1 MSEQPPLV
9 LVVEDEPDLAD
20 LYAAWLGDEYRVRTA
35 YGGREALDQLDEA
48 DDEVDA
54 ILLDRRMPGL
64 SGDEVLTAVRD
75 RGIDCRV
82 AMVTAVEPD
91 FDILEMGFDDYL
103 VKPVTSDT
111 LRETVEGLL
120 RRGEYDTEV
129 QELFSLT
136 SKKAMLE
143 SEKSASDL
151 ADNEEYQRLTE
162 RIAELR
168 ERADESRDAVA
179 TDDED
184 YEKLFQDFDTDGY
197 PATEPGEGNAADSL
211 SPIEPKPCLHAR
223 PGPAAVSARRRPLRR
238 ARRAR
243 AVPAAARGGRGG
255 RLRGRRR
262 RRGRADRV
270 GQDVY
275 RPDRAADGG
284 RPRAVRLP
292 APRARPREVRDVRGA
307 ARRRRGHLHRRL
319 RRHGRGARWQR
330 RGGRHEREGRLGDP
344 ERRLVGRRARLRR
357 RRRGPPARREAA
369 RADARSDAGD
379 APPPEPRASDGGAV
393 GDRRQPRRDRGL
405 ARRRTRRVGVAT
417 GRTPDRRRGRRRS
430 RVRRRNEPLRRR
442 RLHR

>member
-35 YGGREALDQLDEA
+35 YGGREALDQLDEV

-64 SGDEVLTAVRD
+64 SGDEVLTAVRE

-103 VKPVTSDT
+103 VKPVTSET

-120 RRGEYDTEV
+120 RRGEYDSEV

-151 ADNEEYQRLTE
+151 ADNEEYQRLTG
-162 RIAELR
+162 RIDELR

-184 YEKLFQDFDTDGY
+184 YEKLFQDFD
-197 PATEPGEGNAADSL
+197 
-211 SPIEPKPCLHAR
+211 
-223 PGPAAVSARRRPLRR
+223 
-238 ARRAR
+238 
-243 AVPAAARGGRGG
+243 
-255 RLRGRRR
+255 
-262 RRGRADRV
+262 
-270 GQDVY
+270 
-275 RPDRAADGG
+275 ADG
-284 RPRAVRLP
+284 
-292 APRARPREVRDVRGA
+292 
-307 ARRRRGHLHRRL
+307 
-319 RRHGRGARWQR
+319 
-330 RGGRHEREGRLGDP
+330 
-344 ERRLVGRRARLRR
+344 
-357 RRRGPPARREAA
+357 
-369 RADARSDAGD
+369 
-379 APPPEPRASDGGAV
+379 
-393 GDRRQPRRDRGL
+393 
-405 ARRRTRRVGVAT
+405 
-417 GRTPDRRRGRRRS
+417 
-430 RVRRRNEPLRRR
+430 
-442 RLHR
+442 

>member
-35 YGGREALDQLDEA
+35 YGGHEALDELDEA

-120 RRGEYDTEV
+120 RRSEYDTEV

-151 ADNEEYQRLTE
+151 ADNKEYQRLTE
-162 RIAELR
+162 RIEELR
-168 ERADESRDAVA
+168 DRADESRDAVA

-184 YEKLFQDFDTDGY
+184 YEKLFQEFDTD
-197 PATEPGEGNAADSL
+197 T
-211 SPIEPKPCLHAR
+211 
-223 PGPAAVSARRRPLRR
+223 
-238 ARRAR
+238 
-243 AVPAAARGGRGG
+243 
-255 RLRGRRR
+255 
-262 RRGRADRV
+262 
-270 GQDVY
+270 
-275 RPDRAADGG
+275 
-284 RPRAVRLP
+284 
-292 APRARPREVRDVRGA
+292 
-307 ARRRRGHLHRRL
+307 
-319 RRHGRGARWQR
+319 
-330 RGGRHEREGRLGDP
+330 
-344 ERRLVGRRARLRR
+344 
-357 RRRGPPARREAA
+357 
-369 RADARSDAGD
+369 
-379 APPPEPRASDGGAV
+379 
-393 GDRRQPRRDRGL
+393 
-405 ARRRTRRVGVAT
+405 
-417 GRTPDRRRGRRRS
+417 
-430 RVRRRNEPLRRR
+430 
-442 RLHR
+442 

>member
-35 YGGREALDQLDEA
+35 YGGHEALDQLDEA
-48 DDEVDA
+48 EDEVAA

-75 RGIDCRV
+75 RGINCRV

-111 LRETVEGLL
+111 LRDTVEGLL

-151 ADNEEYQRLTE
+151 ADNEEYQELTD

-179 TDDED
+179 TGDED
-184 YEKLFQDFDTDGY
+184 YEKLFQDFDTD
-197 PATEPGEGNAADSL
+197 A
-211 SPIEPKPCLHAR
+211 
-223 PGPAAVSARRRPLRR
+223 
-238 ARRAR
+238 
-243 AVPAAARGGRGG
+243 
-255 RLRGRRR
+255 
-262 RRGRADRV
+262 
-270 GQDVY
+270 
-275 RPDRAADGG
+275 
-284 RPRAVRLP
+284 
-292 APRARPREVRDVRGA
+292 
-307 ARRRRGHLHRRL
+307 
-319 RRHGRGARWQR
+319 
-330 RGGRHEREGRLGDP
+330 
-344 ERRLVGRRARLRR
+344 
-357 RRRGPPARREAA
+357 
-369 RADARSDAGD
+369 
-379 APPPEPRASDGGAV
+379 
-393 GDRRQPRRDRGL
+393 
-405 ARRRTRRVGVAT
+405 
-417 GRTPDRRRGRRRS
+417 
-430 RVRRRNEPLRRR
+430 
-442 RLHR
+442 

>member
-1 MSEQPPLV
+1 MSEKPPLV

-35 YGGREALDQLDEA
+35 YGGREALDQLDET

-120 RRGEYDTEV
+120 RRGEYDSEV

-151 ADNEEYQRLTE
+151 ADNEEYQRLTD
-162 RIAELR
+162 RIETLR
-168 ERADESRDAVA
+168 EQADESRDAVA

-184 YEKLFQDFDTDGY
+184 YEKLFQEFDTDG
-197 PATEPGEGNAADSL
+197 
-211 SPIEPKPCLHAR
+211 
-223 PGPAAVSARRRPLRR
+223 
-238 ARRAR
+238 
-243 AVPAAARGGRGG
+243 
-255 RLRGRRR
+255 
-262 RRGRADRV
+262 
-270 GQDVY
+270 
-275 RPDRAADGG
+275 
-284 RPRAVRLP
+284 
-292 APRARPREVRDVRGA
+292 
-307 ARRRRGHLHRRL
+307 
-319 RRHGRGARWQR
+319 
-330 RGGRHEREGRLGDP
+330 
-344 ERRLVGRRARLRR
+344 
-357 RRRGPPARREAA
+357 
-369 RADARSDAGD
+369 
-379 APPPEPRASDGGAV
+379 
-393 GDRRQPRRDRGL
+393 
-405 ARRRTRRVGVAT
+405 
-417 GRTPDRRRGRRRS
+417 
-430 RVRRRNEPLRRR
+430 
-442 RLHR
+442 